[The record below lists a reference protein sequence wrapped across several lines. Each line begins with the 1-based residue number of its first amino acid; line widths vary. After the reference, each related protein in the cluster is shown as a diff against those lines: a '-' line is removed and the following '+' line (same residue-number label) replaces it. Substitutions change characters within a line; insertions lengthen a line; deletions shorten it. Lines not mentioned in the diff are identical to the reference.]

1 MIRKT
6 GYNKQSYGTGR
17 VSDLERK
24 LRLSEDKQIKKRM
37 EKRKIRAGIRKRKV
51 KNRLKL
57 GLFAFLI
64 FFIPTCIYIVASRLF
79 FTDTPD
85 AIPDIRQ
92 RLNDNISGKI
102 KATDTKGRKL
112 TGAEMAAD
120 FDILAERIEALPKEN
135 RSDIEKDQYLRAKED
150 AKKEIR
156 ELKNDEGFYEILK
169 KFAKL
174 SCGENVKILDLAA
187 YNRAV
192 KNLAHGIYEKS
203 SPYAK
208 ILSHPRVKSRYSR
221 MIPIEEGL
229 LQKQPTLKKNG
240 TGLILSGLSFDEG
253 DIESAKKTIPGFI
266 SQAKTASSLTID
278 LRGLDGTSQS
288 YWLECIAPYLVSGSY
303 HAESYLYFGK
313 GFDDFV
319 DYLSTEEK
327 SQSIDLEDGREE
339 VSYRVPESIRK
350 KIEDTSYQKKLTASV
365 VSQRM
370 RLEPDKLIFLVD
382 GKTKNAAES
391 FADFFQ
397 YNKLAT
403 VVGEKTFGN
412 AWDIPPFYLMLD
424 HSGYVA
430 SFDITLQQNLNGT
443 GLTMDSQLVPDR

>member
-6 GYNKQSYGTGR
+6 RFNKRNYRTEPMA
-17 VSDLERK
+17 DLESE
-24 LRLSEDKQIKKRM
+24 LRLSEDRQIKKRM
-37 EKRKIRAGIRKRKV
+37 EKRKRRAGLRKKKI

-64 FFIPTCIYIVASRLF
+64 FFIPTSIYILAGRLF
-79 FTDTPD
+79 FTDTPES
-85 AIPDIRQ
+85 IPDIRQ
-92 RLNDNISGKI
+92 RLNENISGNI
-102 KATDTKGRKL
+102 KPSETKGRKL

-120 FDILAERIEALPKEN
+120 FDILTNSIEALPKEN
-135 RSDIEKDQYLRAKED
+135 RSDIEKDQYLQAKED

-156 ELKNDEGFYEILK
+156 ELKSDEGFYEILK

-174 SCGENVKILDLAA
+174 SCGDNVKILDLAA

-192 KNLAHGIYEKS
+192 KNLGHGIYEES

-208 ILSHPRVKSRYSR
+208 ILSHPRVKSRYSK
-221 MIPIEEGL
+221 MIPIEASQF
-229 LQKQPTLKKNG
+229 QKIPVLKKNG

-253 DIESAKKTIPGFI
+253 DIESAKKTIPGFL

-288 YWLECIAPYLVSGSY
+288 YWLECIAPYIVSGSY

-313 GFDDFV
+313 GFDNFV

-350 KIEDTSYQKKLTASV
+350 KIEDTAYQKKLTASV

-382 GKTKNAAES
+382 EKTKNAAES

-397 YNKLAT
+397 YNDLAT
-403 VVGEKTFGN
+403 IVGEKTFGN

-430 SFDITLQQNLNGT
+430 SFDVTLQQNLNGT
-443 GLTMDSQLVPDR
+443 SLTMDSRLVPDR